1 MSTLGFLYAGRAGEG
16 YGNHLAGADAFQRF
30 DQKNSLTLQFLRSE
44 TRYPADLATAL
55 GQGEKQGGNALLL
68 QFSYYSRNWIFG
80 LYYNDISPGFL
91 ADFGYVPRVDI
102 REGTAVA
109 YRQFWG
115 RPGQWFNMIRLGL
128 LGQAVYDHKSNL
140 TDRILIAGFLYQGP
154 LNTLFNIH
162 ANSQHFL
169 YNGRTFD
176 LVNSDLMFQISPL
189 SGALFGWQAKVGVEQ
204 VDITRLNRTFFPEI
218 GLCPPIVRRAPRW

>member
-1 MSTLGFLYAGRAGEG
+1 
-16 YGNHLAGADAFQRF
+16 
-30 DQKNSLTLQFLRSE
+30 
-44 TRYPADLATAL
+44 
-55 GQGEKQGGNALLL
+55 
-68 QFSYYSRNWIFG
+68 
-80 LYYNDISPGFL
+80 
-91 ADFGYVPRVDI
+91 
-102 REGTAVA
+102 
-109 YRQFWG
+109 
-115 RPGQWFNMIRLGL
+115 MIRLGL